1 MMDLAIAQARLGE
14 KAHEVP
20 IGAVLLDASGA
31 VLASGFNQ
39 PISANDPTAHAEVVV
54 LREAAR
60 RQGNYRLPD
69 TTLIVTVEP
78 CLMCAGALVNARVS
92 RVVYG
97 AREPKWGA
105 MESLLRLET
114 VGLNHR
120 IDVISGVREKE
131 CGELMRNF
139 FRTRRE

>member
-1 MMDLAIAQARLGE
+1 
-14 KAHEVP
+14 
-20 IGAVLLDASGA
+20 
-31 VLASGFNQ
+31 
-39 PISANDPTAHAEVVV
+39 
-54 LREAAR
+54 
-60 RQGNYRLPD
+60 
-69 TTLIVTVEP
+69 
-78 CLMCAGALVNARVS
+78 
-92 RVVYG
+92 
-97 AREPKWGA
+97 